1 MSLSKKR
8 ILTNA
13 SFKSQFNCS
22 LMCYTHE
29 NNNKIIRHRER
40 YLKTLRNDKQS
51 SFNALLEK
59 PCSVSIHERN
69 IIILVKEMFKVSGK
83 PAPHQ
88 MHEILHEMKTQAL
101 LL

>member
-40 YLKTLRNDKQS
+40 YLKILRNDKQS
-51 SFNALLEK
+51 SFNALLG
-59 PCSVSIHERN
+59 PINCDILPGTYRN
-69 IIILVKEMFKVSGK
+69 MSDLNSFKVAGD
-83 PAPHQ
+83 H
-88 MHEILHEMKTQAL
+88 
-101 LL
+101 